1 PEGAT
6 MTDTLQAMADV
17 LSGWAGFSGALGDN
31 PYGLYADVRRE
42 APVRRVVLADGRP
55 AWIVTGYAE
64 GRQALLDSRL
74 VKSIPRALAVRPEI
88 VASGLVHPLF
98 GHHMLAADGAD
109 HSRLRRLIGG
119 SFTAARVAA
128 MRPRIQAI
136 VDGLLDGLDHGP
148 AGAPVD
154 LVGGFTVP
162 LPMTVIG
169 ELLGVPADQR
179 HQLRD
184 WFETIFADPTAPASD
199 PAGRA
204 AADDAAGYL
213 RELITTKRAA
223 PADDLLS
230 ALAASADDDR
240 LDEGE
245 LLSTAWLLI
254 VAGHDTTVNLIGNG
268 LVALFRHPDQLA
280 RLRGDLGLV
289 PAAVEEFLRY
299 DGPLQHTTFRMT
311 ADAITIGDVEIP
323 AHEQV
328 LVVAAAANRDPARF
342 ADPDRLDVSRA
353 DNRHI
358 AFGHGIHFCLGAPLA
373 RLEGD
378 IAFTSLL
385 RRFPRLRAAV
395 PLDQIHWTYRI
406 TLRGLVALPVDLR

>member
-1 PEGAT
+1 
-6 MTDTLQAMADV
+6 MTNALAADADV
-17 LSGWAGFSGALGDN
+17 LTGWGGFPGRLGDD
-31 PYGLYADVRRE
+31 PYGLYAEVRRG

-64 GRQALLDSRL
+64 SRQALLDSRL
-74 VKSIPRALAVRPEI
+74 IKTVERVLAVRPDLLPT
-88 VASGLVHPLF
+88 GLAHPLF
-98 GHHMLAADGAD
+98 GHHMLAADGED

-119 SFTAARVAA
+119 AFTPGRVAA
-128 MRPRIQAI
+128 LGPRVQAI
-136 VDGLLDGLDHGP
+136 VDELLDRLEQAP

-154 LVGGFTVP
+154 LVAGFTVP

-169 ELLGVPADQR
+169 ELLGVPIEDRA
-179 HQLRD
+179 QLRA
-184 WFETIFADPTAPASD
+184 WFEAVFANPMSPATDPG
-199 PAGRA
+199 GRA
-204 AADDAAGYL
+204 AADAVYAYL
-213 RELITTKRAA
+213 RDLIAAKRAA

-230 ALAASADDDR
+230 ALSASVGDDR
-240 LDEGE
+240 LDEDE

-280 RLRGDLGLV
+280 RLRADLSLV

-311 ADAITIGDVEIP
+311 AEPVVIGDVEIP

-328 LVVAAAANRDPARF
+328 LVLAAAANRDPDRF
-342 ADPDRLDVSRA
+342 ADPDRIDVSRP

-373 RLEGD
+373 RLEAD

-385 RRFPRLRAAV
+385 RRFPALRAAI
-395 PLDQIHWTYRI
+395 PLDEFHWAYRL
-406 TLRGLVALPVDLR
+406 TLRGLVSLPAFVR